1 MVKERR
7 KKPAKVEVL
16 NYTKSPLETVA
27 MAARLCYSPTTIE
40 QLEKRISDKDQAQFV
55 GKLFTS
61 GHLSPFEHISF
72 TFGIEGVSRALT
84 HQLVRHR
91 MASPS
96 QQSQR
101 YVNMEGFEF
110 ITPPTIRRT
119 EQLNVLYREFMG
131 MANVAYQVLAEG
143 LLEALCAEYWLDM
156 RFEDAPDKRVSD
168 TLKETHPEMYKT
180 LSKKAYEDARY
191 VLPNACETKIIMTFN
206 ARSLFNFFRLR
217 TCFRSQWEIRE
228 LAEIMLEKCLEI
240 APEVFQNS
248 GAGCTFGECEEMEF
262 CDMRGE

>member
-1 MVKERR
+1 MVRERR

-55 GKLFTS
+55 ERLFTS

-101 YVNMEGFEF
+101 YVNMEGFDF
-110 ITPPTIRRT
+110 ITPPSIRRT
-119 EQLNVLYREFMG
+119 EQLNTFYKDFMD
-131 MANVAYQVLAEG
+131 MANNAYQVLAEG
-143 LLEALCAEYWLDM
+143 LLEAYAAEYWLDE
-156 RFEDAPDKRVSD
+156 RFEHEADKRFSD
-168 TLKETHPEMYKT
+168 TLKEKYPQMFQV

-217 TCFRSQWEIRE
+217 TCYRAQWEIRE
-228 LAEIMLEKCLEI
+228 LAEIMLEKCVEI
-240 APEVFQNS
+240 APEVFQHS
-248 GAGCTFGECEEMEF
+248 GPGCTFGECKDMEF
-262 CDMRGE
+262 CEMRGE